1 MTGADPGA
9 EGSRDR
15 LLAIGIPLLLYVGFA
30 ALVYWAQGPDPEL
43 SIDHI
48 AYFKLADELRANH
61 ADGAYWRGFDALRS
75 YSILVA
81 YLYDVTGSHIES
93 LKLLMAGMTVAYLI
107 TFEQLLFFFTRR
119 RTLSV
124 LFALLSAQFVS
135 FGAAFW
141 GFTDFAASL
150 HRTLI
155 LPIFVL
161 LIWFFL
167 RFRASPWRY
176 ATYPILV
183 LISLVHLSS
192 YYLLLVLLAYE
203 GLDFVFLRKFKLDRR
218 LLYFGLGIAGIFA
231 ARELVTLSGLGF
243 TKFVNRTLELAFG
256 AADSL
261 SPAEAWSIELY
272 AFPWR
277 NFPLPLTTL
286 ANIALS
292 YGFIF
297 ALSVGGAWFAR
308 RREGWND
315 LDRVMIAFAGA
326 VVAASYGLQTLLWV
340 LRSITEIYPINF
352 EEIRAISLLMVPSI
366 YFVTRLVGLLWW
378 RERKRLAAAAVV
390 LVFILQPIVM
400 IRSLPV
406 SWREGLIER
415 MAQAGVLPENDTI
428 RLLYARQYLG
438 LANEGPR
445 FYYSTLGV
453 LGWLHANASPDDR
466 VMTDRNEIPL
476 AGLPVVG
483 AFQRVMMMTVTVPAR
498 REWKS
503 QLDQV
508 AQALETRDL
517 DTVLKAARELD
528 ATLVIVPWQEPDA
541 LYRDE
546 NFSILRVD

>member
-1 MTGADPGA
+1 MSGADPGA
-9 EGSRDR
+9 EESRGGA
-15 LLAIGIPLLLYVGFA
+15 LAIGIPLLLYSGFA

-48 AYFKLADELRANH
+48 AYFKVADELRANYPGG
-61 ADGAYWRGFDALRS
+61 DYWRGFDALRS

-107 TFEQLLFFFTRR
+107 AFEQLLYFFTRR

-124 LFALLSAQFVS
+124 LFALLSANFVS

-150 HRTLI
+150 HRSLI
-155 LPIFVL
+155 LPFFVL

-183 LISLVHLSS
+183 VISLIHLSS

-203 GLDFVFLRKFKLDRR
+203 GLEFVFIRRFKLDRR
-218 LLYFGLGIAGIFA
+218 LGYFALGIAGIFA

-243 TKFVNRTLELAFG
+243 TTFVNRTLELAFG

-261 SPAEAWSIELY
+261 TPAEAWSIELY

-297 ALSVGGAWFAR
+297 ALSVGGAWYAR
-308 RREGWND
+308 RRQGWND
-315 LDRVMIAFAGA
+315 LDRIMIAFGLA
-326 VVAASYGLQTLLWV
+326 VMAASYGLQTLLWI

-366 YFVTRLVGLLWW
+366 YFVTRLVALLWW
-378 RERKRLAAAAVV
+378 GEGRRVAAAAVV
-390 LVFILQPIVM
+390 LAITLQPILV
-400 IRSLPV
+400 IRALPV

-415 MAQAGVLPENDTI
+415 MAQAGVLPENDSV

-453 LGWLHANASPDDR
+453 LAWLHANASPEDS

-483 AFQRVMMMTVTVPAR
+483 AFQRVMMMSVTVPAR
-498 REWKS
+498 REWKN
-503 QLDQV
+503 QLDVV
-508 AQALETRDL
+508 AKALATHDL
-517 DTVLKAARELD
+517 GTIFQTARELG
-528 ATLVIVPWQEPDA
+528 ATIVILPWQEQGA

>member
-1 MTGADPGA
+1 
-9 EGSRDR
+9 
-15 LLAIGIPLLLYVGFA
+15 
-30 ALVYWAQGPDPEL
+30 
-43 SIDHI
+43 
-48 AYFKLADELRANH
+48 
-61 ADGAYWRGFDALRS
+61 
-75 YSILVA
+75 
-81 YLYDVTGSHIES
+81 
-93 LKLLMAGMTVAYLI
+93 MAGMTVAYLI

-119 RTLSV
+119 RTLAV
-124 LFALLSAQFVS
+124 LFALLSANFVS

-183 LISLVHLSS
+183 LISLIHLSS

-203 GLDFVFLRKFKLDRR
+203 GLEFVFIRRFKIDRR
-218 LLYFGLGIAGIFA
+218 LAYFALGIAGIFA
-231 ARELVTLSGLGF
+231 AREVVTLSGLGF

-297 ALSVGGAWFAR
+297 ALSVGGAWYAR
-308 RREGWND
+308 RRQGWND
-315 LDRVMIAFAGA
+315 LDRIMIAFAAA

-366 YFVTRLVGLLWW
+366 YFVTRLVALLWW
-378 RERKRLAAAAVV
+378 GEGRRFAAAAVV
-390 LVFILQPIVM
+390 LAFTLQPILM

-406 SWREGLIER
+406 PWREGLIAR
-415 MAQAGVLPENDTI
+415 MAQAGVLPANDTI

-453 LGWLHANASPDDR
+453 LEWLHANAGPEDR

-476 AGLPVVG
+476 AEMPVVG

-498 REWKS
+498 REWKN
-503 QLDQV
+503 QLDVV
-508 AQALETRDL
+508 AQALATRDL
-517 DTVLKAARELD
+517 DVIFQTARELG
-528 ATLVIVPWQEPDA
+528 ATLVIVPWQEPSA

-546 NFSILRVD
+546 NFSILRVE

>member
-1 MTGADPGA
+1 MSAA
-9 EGSRDR
+9 ELGSERSRSR
-15 LLAIGIPLLLYVGFA
+15 LLAVGVPLALYVAFA
-30 ALVYWAQGPDPEL
+30 ALVYWVQGPAPEL

-48 AYFKLADELRANH
+48 AYFKLADELRAKYP
-61 ADGAYWRGFDALRS
+61 AGDYWRGFDALRS
-75 YSILVA
+75 YSIGVA

-93 LKLLMAGMTVAYLI
+93 LKLLMAGMTVAYLV

-119 RTLSV
+119 RALSV
-124 LFALLSAQFVS
+124 IFSLLSAQFVS

-161 LIWFFL
+161 VIWFFL

-176 ATYPILV
+176 ATYPFLV
-183 LISLVHLSS
+183 LISLIHLSS

-203 GLDFVFLRKFKLDRR
+203 ALEFVFIRKLRIDRR
-218 LLYFGLGIAGIFA
+218 LAYFALGIVGVFA
-231 ARELVTLSGLGF
+231 ARELLTLSGRGF
-243 TKFVNRTLELAFG
+243 TKFVDRTLELAFG

-261 SPAEAWSIELY
+261 TPAEAWRIELY

-277 NFPLPLTTL
+277 NFPIPVTTL

-292 YGFIF
+292 YGSIF
-297 ALSVGGAWFAR
+297 VLSVAGAIAAR

-315 LDRVMIAFAGA
+315 LDRIMIAFAAA

-340 LRSITEIYPINF
+340 LRSLTEIYPINF
-352 EEIRAISLLMVPSI
+352 EEIRAISLLMIPSL
-366 YFVTRLVGLLWW
+366 YFVTRLVALLWW
-378 RERKRLAAAAVV
+378 GERRRVAAAAVV
-390 LVFILQPIVM
+390 LLFVLQPILLL
-400 IRSLPV
+400 RSLPV

-415 MAQAGVLPENDTI
+415 MAQAGVLPVNDSI

-438 LANEGPR
+438 LAYEGPR

-453 LGWLHANASPDDR
+453 LDWLHANASPDDR

-498 REWKS
+498 REWKE

-508 AQALETRDL
+508 AEALATHDRDMVMK
-517 DTVLKAARELD
+517 TARELH

-546 NFSILRVD
+546 NFSLLRVE

>member
-1 MTGADPGA
+1 MSAAVPGA
-9 EGSRDR
+9 EGSRGR
-15 LLAIGIPLLLYVGFA
+15 VLVIVVPLLLYFGFA
-30 ALVYWAQGPDPEL
+30 ALVYWAQGPEPEL

-61 ADGAYWRGFDALRS
+61 ADGSYWRGFDALRS

-81 YLYDVTGSHIES
+81 YLYDVTGSHIAS

-107 TFEQLLFFFTRR
+107 TFEHLLFFFTRK

-124 LFALLSAQFVS
+124 LFSLLSALFVS

-155 LPIFVL
+155 LPFFVL
-161 LIWFFL
+161 ILWFFL

-176 ATYPILV
+176 ATYPVLV
-183 LISLVHLSS
+183 LISLIHLSS

-203 GLDFVFLRKFKLDRR
+203 GLDFVFLRKLKIDRR
-218 LLYFGLGIAGIFA
+218 LLYFALGIVGIFA

-243 TKFVNRTLELAFG
+243 TTFVDKTLALAFG
-256 AADSL
+256 AADTL
-261 SPAEAWSIELY
+261 TPEDAWSIELY

-292 YGFIF
+292 YGAIF
-297 ALSVGGAWFAR
+297 ALSVAGAVVAR

-315 LDRVMIAFAGA
+315 LDRILIAFAAA
-326 VVAASYGLQTLLWV
+326 VVAASYGLQLLLWA
-340 LRSITEIYPINF
+340 LRSCMPIYPINF

-366 YFVTRLVGLLWW
+366 YFVTRLVALLWW
-378 RERKRLAAAAVV
+378 RDGKRLAAAAVV
-390 LVFILQPIVM
+390 LAFALQPIVL

-406 SWREGLIER
+406 PWREALIER
-415 MAQAGVLPENDTI
+415 MAQAGVLPESDTI

-445 FYYSTLGV
+445 FYYSALGV
-453 LGWLHANASPDDR
+453 LGWLAANATPEDR
-466 VMTDRNEIPL
+466 VLTDRNEIPL
-476 AGLPVVG
+476 AGIPVVG
-483 AFQRVMMMTVTVPAR
+483 AFQRVMMMTVTLPAR
-498 REWKS
+498 REWKNE
-503 QLDQV
+503 LDLV
-508 AQALETRDL
+508 AKSLATRDL
-517 DTVLKAARELD
+517 DTAFQAARDLH
-528 ATLVIVPWQEPDA
+528 ATIVIVPWQEPAA
-541 LYRDE
+541 LYRDA
-546 NFSILRVD
+546 NFSLLRVE